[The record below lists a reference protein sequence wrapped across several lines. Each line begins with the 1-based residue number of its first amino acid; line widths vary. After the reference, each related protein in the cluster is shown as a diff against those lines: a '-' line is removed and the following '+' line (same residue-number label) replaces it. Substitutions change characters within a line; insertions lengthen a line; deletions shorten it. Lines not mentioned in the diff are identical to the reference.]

1 MTMAT
6 RDEYVAK
13 LKEQLDRWNAD
24 MTRWEAKSKDAQ
36 ADAKQQYAKQLEN
49 LRAQREKALYNLK
62 LLQGASTTAW
72 AEFAKGADQA
82 WDVMR
87 QAIDQARTHFEKQ
100 GPAKPK

>member
-1 MTMAT
+1 MTT

-13 LKEQLDRWNAD
+13 LKDQLDRWNAE
-24 MTRWEAKSKDAQ
+24 MARWDAKARDAQ

-62 LLQGASTTAW
+62 LLQGASATAW
-72 AEFAKGADQA
+72 GELAQGADQA
-82 WDVMR
+82 WERMR
-87 QAIDQARTHFEKQ
+87 EAIEQARTHFEKQ